1 MTKDKSIDNEL
12 IDNLLKN
19 YKKPE
24 DLIGENGLLKQLTK
38 QLLERAMAAEMT
50 EHVGYDKHDAAGN
63 NSGNSRNGKSAK
75 TIKGTFGEL
84 ALETPRDRNGT
95 FEPQIIEK
103 HQTRFTGFDKNILS
117 LYSRGLSTREI
128 QQHLEEIYGVEVTAG
143 LISSVTDEVLDEVKT
158 WQNRQLDAV
167 YPIMYLDAIQFK
179 VRDNGHVRNKA
190 IYLAIG
196 VTIEGY
202 KEVLGLW
209 IAQTEGA
216 KFWLQVVTELK
227 NRGVTD
233 IFIACVDGLKG
244 FPEAI
249 ESVFPQTEVQLCIV
263 HLVRHSLNYVG
274 WKQRKEVAREL
285 KLIYTAAT
293 DTEAEQRLAKLSG
306 TRRPVFIGADKSL
319 HFLPFAT
326 LISPASGKYLIE
338 DFFIGMVPSAS
349 VLIRSSEY
357 AKEKTGTR
365 DETVLSI
372 GNPNFDRNAFPG
384 LPALPGAGREA
395 RSVGAVYR
403 QRTVLVGP
411 EASPVRVASELKN
424 ADVIHIATHAV
435 AHARSPMLTKLL
447 LAGGRQDGVK
457 GHHADNGFLQASQIY
472 QLKLPRARLVVLS
485 ACQTGIERAYRGE
498 GAIGLARPFLVA
510 GVPIVVASLWPV
522 DSEATAELMIRFHEH
537 RTRGHKTT
545 IEALRQAQLDMIYN
559 PPPGSQGTFGWAAF
573 VAIGGYAEF

>member
-1 MTKDKSIDNEL
+1 MTKDKNIDNEL
-12 IDNLLKN
+12 IDNLLKD
-19 YKKPE
+19 YKKPA

-50 EHVGYDKHDAAGN
+50 EHVGYDKHDAAGH

-103 HQTRFTGFDKNILS
+103 HQTRFTGFDANIIS
-117 LYSRGLSTREI
+117 LYARGLSTREI

-143 LISSVTDEVLDEVKT
+143 LISSVTDEVLDEVRT

-249 ESVFPQTEVQLCIV
+249 ESVFPQTAVQLCIV

-274 WKQRKEVAREL
+274 WKQRKEVAADL

-293 DTEAEQRLAKLSG
+293 DLEAEQRLADFSLKWDAKFPMIAKSWRSNWTRVIPFFAHPPEIRKVIYTTNAIESLNMSLRKVTKARGSFPHDEAVSKLLYLALRNIAKKWTKPLVG
-306 TRRPVFIGADKSL
+306 WKDALNR
-319 HFLPFAT
+319 FAIIYENR
-326 LISPASGKYLIE
+326 LPAS
-338 DFFIGMVPSAS
+338 
-349 VLIRSSEY
+349 
-357 AKEKTGTR
+357 
-365 DETVLSI
+365 
-372 GNPNFDRNAFPG
+372 
-384 LPALPGAGREA
+384 
-395 RSVGAVYR
+395 
-403 QRTVLVGP
+403 
-411 EASPVRVASELKN
+411 
-424 ADVIHIATHAV
+424 
-435 AHARSPMLTKLL
+435 
-447 LAGGRQDGVK
+447 
-457 GHHADNGFLQASQIY
+457 
-472 QLKLPRARLVVLS
+472 
-485 ACQTGIERAYRGE
+485 
-498 GAIGLARPFLVA
+498 
-510 GVPIVVASLWPV
+510 
-522 DSEATAELMIRFHEH
+522 
-537 RTRGHKTT
+537 
-545 IEALRQAQLDMIYN
+545 
-559 PPPGSQGTFGWAAF
+559 
-573 VAIGGYAEF
+573 

>member
-1 MTKDKSIDNEL
+1 MTKETIDIEL

-50 EHVGYDKHDAAGN
+50 EHVGYDKNDVAGN

-103 HQTRFTGFDKNILS
+103 HQTRFTGFDANILS

-128 QQHLEEIYGVEVTAG
+128 QQHLEEIYHVEVSPG

-158 WQNRQLDAV
+158 WQNRQLDEV

-196 VTIEGY
+196 VTMEGL

-227 NRGVTD
+227 NRGVSN

-249 ESVFPQTEVQLCIV
+249 ESVFPQTDVQLCIV

-293 DTEAEQRLAKLSG
+293 DVEAEQRLAEFSLKWDEKFPMIARSWRSNWTRVIPFFAHPPEIRKIIYTTNAIESLNMSLRKVTKARGSFPNDEAVSKLLYLALRNIAKKW
-306 TRRPVFIGADKSL
+306 TMPVRDWRDALNRFAIIYADRL
-319 HFLPFAT
+319 
-326 LISPASGKYLIE
+326 PAS
-338 DFFIGMVPSAS
+338 
-349 VLIRSSEY
+349 
-357 AKEKTGTR
+357 
-365 DETVLSI
+365 
-372 GNPNFDRNAFPG
+372 
-384 LPALPGAGREA
+384 
-395 RSVGAVYR
+395 
-403 QRTVLVGP
+403 
-411 EASPVRVASELKN
+411 
-424 ADVIHIATHAV
+424 
-435 AHARSPMLTKLL
+435 
-447 LAGGRQDGVK
+447 
-457 GHHADNGFLQASQIY
+457 
-472 QLKLPRARLVVLS
+472 
-485 ACQTGIERAYRGE
+485 
-498 GAIGLARPFLVA
+498 
-510 GVPIVVASLWPV
+510 
-522 DSEATAELMIRFHEH
+522 
-537 RTRGHKTT
+537 
-545 IEALRQAQLDMIYN
+545 
-559 PPPGSQGTFGWAAF
+559 
-573 VAIGGYAEF
+573 

>member
-50 EHVGYDKHDAAGN
+50 EHVGYEKHDAIGN

-117 LYSRGLSTREI
+117 LYARGLSTREI

-143 LISSVTDEVLDEVKT
+143 LISSVTGEVLDEVKT

-249 ESVFPQTEVQLCIV
+249 ERVFPQTEVQLCIV

-274 WKQRKEVAREL
+274 WKQRKEVARDL

-293 DTEAEQRLAKLSG
+293 EVEAEQRLADFSLKWDEKFPMIAKSWRSNWTRVIPFFAHPPEIRKVIYTTNAIESLNMSLRKVTKARGSFPNDEAVSKLLYLALRNIAKKW
-306 TRRPVFIGADKSL
+306 TMPL
-319 HFLPFAT
+319 HAWKDALNRFAIIYENR
-326 LISPASGKYLIE
+326 LPAS
-338 DFFIGMVPSAS
+338 
-349 VLIRSSEY
+349 
-357 AKEKTGTR
+357 
-365 DETVLSI
+365 
-372 GNPNFDRNAFPG
+372 
-384 LPALPGAGREA
+384 
-395 RSVGAVYR
+395 
-403 QRTVLVGP
+403 
-411 EASPVRVASELKN
+411 
-424 ADVIHIATHAV
+424 
-435 AHARSPMLTKLL
+435 
-447 LAGGRQDGVK
+447 
-457 GHHADNGFLQASQIY
+457 
-472 QLKLPRARLVVLS
+472 
-485 ACQTGIERAYRGE
+485 
-498 GAIGLARPFLVA
+498 
-510 GVPIVVASLWPV
+510 
-522 DSEATAELMIRFHEH
+522 
-537 RTRGHKTT
+537 
-545 IEALRQAQLDMIYN
+545 
-559 PPPGSQGTFGWAAF
+559 
-573 VAIGGYAEF
+573 